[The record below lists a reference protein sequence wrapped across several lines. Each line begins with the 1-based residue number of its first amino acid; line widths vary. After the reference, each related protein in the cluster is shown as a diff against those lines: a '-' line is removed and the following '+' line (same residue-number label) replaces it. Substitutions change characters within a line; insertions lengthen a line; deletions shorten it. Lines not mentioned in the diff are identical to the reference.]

1 MKFKS
6 GVTPQGY
13 VWRIDMG
20 IKNVI
25 LADDTNIRIKISPE
39 RFEKMRSDCI
49 RRLDL
54 IGIFVEV
61 KK

>member
-1 MKFKS
+1 MKNKKRS
-6 GVTPQGY
+6 HEA
-13 VWRIDMG
+13 IDMG

-25 LADDTNIRIKISPE
+25 LADDTNLRIFISPE
-39 RFEKMRSDCI
+39 RYELMRLDCI
-49 RRLDL
+49 RRFDK